1 MSSDA
6 TWLRG
11 LQPRLP
17 GVTVGRGPSR
27 LYQREA
33 SVYPTASVYPARGV
47 LACGVIACRFS
58 CIAYLAL
65 AVPSVLKQ
73 DLQDEQD
80 FQD

>member
-11 LQPRLP
+11 LPPRLP
-17 GVTVGRGPSR
+17 VDSRSARAVTPI
-27 LYQREA
+27 
-33 SVYPTASVYPARGV
+33 PTR
-47 LACGVIACRFS
+47 CRFS